1 MGAPRT
7 APEFRRILLSR
18 GNESVV
24 VDLVVEHAE
33 QVSREKPAHG
43 RGPVS

>member
-1 MGAPRT
+1 M
-7 APEFRRILLSR
+7 
-18 GNESVV
+18 V

-43 RGPVS
+43 VVRVHPAEEIFANKLCTLLR